1 MKSSIKRDLSTLTTI
16 SPGVL
21 SKLFDKEVWC
31 ISNAVEQALANQ
43 DNVAEIDLEIGT
55 LYIQVDEETI
65 RYKFVPGTQLERAVV
80 GTVSSGHNSLIAN
93 LETSLVNKITNTYKD
108 FF

>member
-1 MKSSIKRDLSTLTTI
+1 MKSSIKKELSTLTTI

-31 ISNAVEQALANQ
+31 ISNAVEQALATQ
-43 DNVAEIDLEIGT
+43 ENVAEIDLEIGT
-55 LYIQVDEETI
+55 LYIQISEETI
-65 RYKFVPGTQLERAVV
+65 RYKFIPSPLLEKTVIN
-80 GTVSSGHNSLIAN
+80 TVSSGHNSLIAS